1 MQNEFGKR
9 LKKVRLEKEISILKL
24 ANASGISETL
34 LQNIESEEK
43 KPRLSYPVIV
53 KIAEVLGVSI
63 DELIDIQFV

>member
-9 LKKVRLEKEISILKL
+9 LKKVRLEKEISILEL

-34 LQNIESEEK
+34 LQKIESEEK